1 MNPLAAVQRV
11 YTRYRAIADDTL
23 YLGDGRP
30 RAIFELHPPNL
41 SLADDDT
48 LEAVAQQL
56 AGVFNSLAFPIQLLF
71 RLVAV
76 DLDGHAAEAEQA
88 AASRGPTLAAAGRE
102 YAALLRHLSRTLVL
116 LEPHVYLAVGVEG
129 ARGSLLHALVR
140 PVVALLRG
148 IAGWSLRRTGRRVR
162 PAVAGESDT
171 DLLDQR
177 GEQDALAFDAIG
189 ARPRRLDNVEIAELL
204 FSCWCPERTR
214 RQPLRIQRRAA

>member
-48 LEAVAQQL
+48 LESAAQQL
-56 AGVFNSLAFPIQLLF
+56 AAVFNSLAFPIQLLF

-76 DLDGHAAEAEQA
+76 DLDGHAADTEQA
-88 AASRGPTLAAAGRE
+88 AASRGPALAAAGRE
-102 YAALLRHLSRTLVL
+102 YAALMRHLSRTLVL
-116 LEPHVYLAVGVEG
+116 LEPHVYLVVGLEG
-129 ARGSLLHALVR
+129 ARGSLLDGLFR
-140 PVVALLRG
+140 TIVAFLRA
-148 IAGWSLRRTGRRVR
+148 IATWSLHRTGRRVR
-162 PAVAGESDT
+162 SAVAGESVT
-171 DLLDQR
+171 EQLDQHS
-177 GEQDALAFDAIG
+177 EQVALAFDAIG

-204 FSCWCPERTR
+204 FSCWCPERAR
-214 RQPLRIQRRAA
+214 RQPLRIERRAA